1 MEAYRIS
8 HGNILPKVPRGMIG
22 TKKGGKRPPQK
33 EVAQGQNCEITDEG
47 DGSVQKEESSNE
59 ADAEEVGRSG
69 KRQKRMSIKDSG

>member
-1 MEAYRIS
+1 
-8 HGNILPKVPRGMIG
+8 MIG

-47 DGSVQKEESSNE
+47 DGSVQKDESNNE

-69 KRQKRMSIKDSG
+69 K